1 MRVRSPRRW
10 TSAIIT
16 VLPPRVMLAVPEMFA
31 RRETLL
37 PLSWGFVSS
46 GRSNWFEARGSESER
61 TLSFRMNVMSMII
74 MGVER
79 CRHSF
84 IASWQESI

>member
-37 PLSWGFVSS
+37 PLSWRFVSS
-46 GRSNWFEARGSESER
+46 RGSNWFGSERKER
-61 TLSFRMNVMSMII
+61 
-74 MGVER
+74 
-79 CRHSF
+79 
-84 IASWQESI
+84 